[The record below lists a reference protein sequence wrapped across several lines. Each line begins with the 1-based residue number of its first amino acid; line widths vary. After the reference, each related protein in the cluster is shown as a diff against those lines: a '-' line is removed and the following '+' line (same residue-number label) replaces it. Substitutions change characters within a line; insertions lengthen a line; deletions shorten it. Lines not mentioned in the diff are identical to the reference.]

1 MYIYLQQS
9 YIYFIL
15 GHRIQ
20 MQLIYVAS
28 IYLQVE
34 KVSDP
39 NSKNAKYG
47 VYFYGTGET

>member
-1 MYIYLQQS
+1 MYMFHFWTLYTNVT
-9 YIYFIL
+9 
-15 GHRIQ
+15 
-20 MQLIYVAS
+20 YVIS